1 MSGIGLCVWARWA
14 VMVFGFAISIGVSH
28 SAASGFLIG
37 WGNRNDA
44 TILPD
49 DVTNIVSA
57 AAGTEQSLWL
67 RADGTVR
74 FQGHYPFQGAAAGAS
89 ALSNVAAI
97 SLGYRHALALLSN
110 GTVVAWGDDPAGD
123 NALAAGISNAT
134 AIAAGGYFNLVVADG
149 KVMAWGENRFGQLDV
164 PSGLSNV
171 VAVSASQTYN
181 SAHCLALK
189 SDGTVVAW
197 GDQFF
202 GQTAVPAGLSNVT
215 AISAGWYHSVALK
228 SDGTVVAWGGD
239 NPSTRAVPAGLSNVV
254 AISAGA
260 WQTLALRSDHTIV
273 SWPSRLDIGPVPE
286 SFTNAIA
293 ISAGQWHNLAV
304 FADGAPRLLTVQQ
317 PAAVYAGS
325 ESSFWVTVAGVGPF
339 SYRWHKDGVDLP
351 GENDNLLYL
360 SDVQPPDEGDY
371 NVTVSNPFGSVS
383 TEPRPL
389 TTVPAAVEIWKH
401 PVTTFTYEG
410 SYAAFEVLA
419 RGSLPISYQW
429 YERISQAS
437 AIPGATGASLTVSNV
452 TGLQTRYYFVV
463 VSNAYSSDSVT
474 SKVATLTV
482 RPAQLAI
489 SRQPRGDN
497 VFIGASVK
505 FTVGVDGVPPLFY
518 QWRKNGDTLAN
529 ETNSTLTLQNVGTA
543 DAGVYSVIVS
553 NQVGSVTSA
562 DATLTIH
569 SYSLPPTSPPGTVV
583 NLSGALLPPGLTNII
598 AIAAGRFNAL
608 AVRDNGTVE
617 LVPGGWVLPGLAN
630 VVAVAAGRF
639 DAGYGLSVDG
649 TVARWSGGSAPEPS
663 PAAGVFGV
671 VSIAASDHG
680 GFGLKSDGRVV
691 SLDSG
696 EFLPGISNAVAIAAG
711 LALQADGS
719 IVVFAGPLLPP
730 YQQYNPPSD
739 AIAVAVGPGFIAL
752 TADGTVVQFG
762 ASSTPVPTGL
772 SNVVAISGGYG
783 NALALKSDSTVIG
796 WGRINISQ
804 HIDNV
809 SALAAGGRYSLVLTT
824 NPPPPVLAVV
834 KNGDQC
840 ELLAPV
846 AVSGYVLECT
856 EDLSQPFTPIT
867 VVTNAADLSG
877 PNMGLILPPE
887 GRAKIFRLRKL

>member
-1 MSGIGLCVWARWA
+1 
-14 VMVFGFAISIGVSH
+14 MVFGFAISIGVAH
-28 SAASGFLIG
+28 SATSGFLIG
-37 WGNRNDA
+37 WGNRNA
-44 TILPD
+44 AIMLPD
-49 DVTNIVSA
+49 DVTNVVSV
-57 AAGTEQSLWL
+57 AAGTQHSLWL

-74 FQGHYPFQGAAAGAS
+74 FQGEYAFQGAAAGAS

-110 GTVVAWGDDPAGD
+110 GTVVAWGEDAAGD

-134 AIAAGGYFNLVVADG
+134 AIAAGGYFNLVVVDG

-189 SDGTVVAW
+189 SDGTIVAW
-197 GDQFF
+197 GDQYF

-228 SDGTVVAWGGD
+228 SDETVVAWGGD
-239 NPSTRAVPAGLSNVV
+239 NPGVAAVPAGLSNVV

-260 WQTLALRSDHTIV
+260 WHTLALRSDRTV
-273 SWPSRLDIGPVPE
+273 ASWASLYHPPEYFQVPE

-293 ISAGQWHNLAV
+293 ISAGWFHNLAV
-304 FADGAPRLLTVQQ
+304 FADGAPRLLTLQQ
-317 PAAVYAGS
+317 STAVYAGS
-325 ESSFWVTVAGVGPF
+325 ENSFWVTVAGVGPF
-339 SYRWHKDGVDLP
+339 SYQWHKDGVDLT
-351 GENDNLLYL
+351 GETNYLLYL
-360 SDVQPPDEGDY
+360 SDVQPPDEEGDY
-371 NVTVSNPFGSVS
+371 NVTVSNAFGSVS
-383 TEPRPL
+383 TQPRPL
-389 TTVPAAVEIWKH
+389 FIAPAAVAIWKH
-401 PVTTFTYEG
+401 PVSTFTYEG
-410 SYAAFEVLA
+410 SYATFEVLA

-429 YERISQAS
+429 YERISEPT

-474 SKVATLTV
+474 SQVATLTV
-482 RPAQLAI
+482 RPAPLAI
-489 SRQPRGDN
+489 FRQPRGDN
-497 VFIGASVK
+497 IFIGASVT
-505 FTVGVDGVPPLFY
+505 FTIGVDGVPPLYY
-518 QWRKNGDTLAN
+518 QWRKDGDPLAN
-529 ETNSTLTLQNVGTA
+529 ETNSTLTLASVGTA
-543 DAGVYSVIVS
+543 DAGVYSVTIS

-562 DATLTIH
+562 GATLTIH

-583 NLSGALLPPGLTNII
+583 NLSGALLPPHLTNII

-608 AVRDNGTVE
+608 AVRDNGTAE
-617 LVPGGWVLPGLAN
+617 LVPGGWVLPGLLN

-639 DAGYGLSVDG
+639 EAGYALRVDG

-680 GFGLKSDGRVV
+680 AFGLKSDGRIV
-691 SLDSG
+691 SLDTG
-696 EFLPGISNAVAIAAG
+696 ESLPGISNAVAIAAG
-711 LALQADGS
+711 LAVRADGS
-719 IVVFAGPLLPP
+719 IAVFTSPLLPP
-730 YQQYNPPSD
+730 VQQYAPPSN
-739 AIAVAVGPGFIAL
+739 AIAVAVGPGLLAL

-762 ASSTPVPTGL
+762 ASSTPVPAGL

-783 NALALKSDSTVIG
+783 NALALKSDGTVIG
-796 WGRINISQ
+796 WGHAEISQ
-804 HIDNV
+804 QIDNV

-824 NPPPPVLAVV
+824 NPPPPVLALV

-867 VVTNAADLSG
+867 VVTNAADLSA